1 MKKANRPKP
10 APHPELV
17 AILDRAVAA
26 GADAVEFE
34 YASGSGLEVTFM
46 CGNTGLGEIL
56 HDRDLKSALMTSIVK
71 STGLRASR
79 RGRMTTT
86 LRGHEYTVHAESYDS
101 FGETA
106 FRLTFKKAAG
116 REGKGQRKAP

>member
-1 MKKANRPKP
+1 MKKANQPKP

-17 AILDRAVAA
+17 AILDRAVEA

-34 YASGSGLEVTFM
+34 YASGGGLEVTSM
-46 CGNTGLGEIL
+46 SGNTGMGEL
-56 HDRDLKSALMTSIVK
+56 LRDRDLERTLMTSIIK
-71 STGLRASR
+71 STGVRASR

-86 LRGHEYTVHAESYDS
+86 LRGHEYTIFAESYDS

-106 FRLTFKKAAG
+106 FRLTFKKAGG
-116 REGKGQRKAP
+116 REDKRQGQAS